1 MEFIPVDLSRH
12 LDLCIAFRKDAYE
25 VSFGH
30 QDGFDIQEI
39 TSWFQSIVNDNEA
52 GFMIIREFREQD
64 APILWALFYNT
75 IRNINLRDYT
85 EQQVKAWAP
94 DEFDAQLW
102 LKKMTAIQPFV
113 AELDVDHFFC
123 HHEYQGQGV
132 GRALMTHVIKQAEA
146 KGLDRIYSEV
156 SITARPFYEHM

>member
-1 MEFIPVDLSRH
+1 M
-12 LDLCIAFRKDAYE
+12 
-25 VSFGH
+25 
-30 QDGFDIQEI
+30 
-39 TSWFQSIVNDNEA
+39 
-52 GFMIIREFREQD
+52 MIIREFREQD

-113 AELDVDHFFC
+113 AELDGVIVGYSDVQPSGLVDHFFC

-156 SITARPFYEHM
+156 SITARPFYEHMGFTVVNEQQIEVRGATLTNYVMERHLDKTDV

>member
-1 MEFIPVDLSRH
+1 M
-12 LDLCIAFRKDAYE
+12 
-25 VSFGH
+25 
-30 QDGFDIQEI
+30 
-39 TSWFQSIVNDNEA
+39 
-52 GFMIIREFREQD
+52 MMIREFREQD

-94 DEFDAQLW
+94 DEFDSQLW

-113 AELDVDHFFC
+113 AELDCVIVGYSDVQPSGLVDHFFC

-156 SITARPFYEHM
+156 SITARPFYEHMGFTVVNEQQIEVRGATLTNYVMERHLDEKDV

>member
-1 MEFIPVDLSRH
+1 
-12 LDLCIAFRKDAYE
+12 
-25 VSFGH
+25 
-30 QDGFDIQEI
+30 
-39 TSWFQSIVNDNEA
+39 
-52 GFMIIREFREQD
+52 MIIREFREQD

-113 AELDVDHFFC
+113 AELDGVIVGYSDVQPSGLVDHFFC

-132 GRALMTHVIKQAEA
+132 GRALMTHVIKQAEE

-156 SITARPFYEHM
+156 SITARPFYEHMGFTVVNEQQIEVRGATLTNYVMERHLDEKDV

>member
-1 MEFIPVDLSRH
+1 
-12 LDLCIAFRKDAYE
+12 
-25 VSFGH
+25 
-30 QDGFDIQEI
+30 
-39 TSWFQSIVNDNEA
+39 
-52 GFMIIREFREQD
+52 MIIREFREQD

-85 EQQVKAWAP
+85 EHQVKAWAP

-113 AELDVDHFFC
+113 AELDGVIVGYSDVQPSGLVDHFFC

-146 KGLDRIYSEV
+146 KGLNRIYSEV
-156 SITARPFYEHM
+156 SITARPFYEHMGFTVVNEQKIEVRGATLTNYVMEGT

>member
-1 MEFIPVDLSRH
+1 M
-12 LDLCIAFRKDAYE
+12 
-25 VSFGH
+25 
-30 QDGFDIQEI
+30 
-39 TSWFQSIVNDNEA
+39 
-52 GFMIIREFREQD
+52 MIIREFREQD

-113 AELDVDHFFC
+113 AELDGVIVGYSDVQPSGLVDHFFC

-132 GRALMTHVIKQAEA
+132 GRALMTHVIKQAEE

-156 SITARPFYEHM
+156 SITARPFYEHMGFTVVNEQQIEVRGATLTNYVMERHLDEKDV

>member
-1 MEFIPVDLSRH
+1 
-12 LDLCIAFRKDAYE
+12 
-25 VSFGH
+25 
-30 QDGFDIQEI
+30 
-39 TSWFQSIVNDNEA
+39 
-52 GFMIIREFREQD
+52 MIIREFREQD

-85 EQQVKAWAP
+85 ERQVKAWAP

-113 AELDVDHFFC
+113 AELDGVIVGYSDVQPSGLVDHFFC

-156 SITARPFYEHM
+156 SITARPFYEHVGFTVVNEQQIEVRGAKLTNYVMERHLDKTDV

>member
-1 MEFIPVDLSRH
+1 M
-12 LDLCIAFRKDAYE
+12 
-25 VSFGH
+25 
-30 QDGFDIQEI
+30 
-39 TSWFQSIVNDNEA
+39 
-52 GFMIIREFREQD
+52 MIIREFREQD

-113 AELDVDHFFC
+113 AELDGVIVGYSDVQPSGLVDHFFC

-156 SITARPFYEHM
+156 SITARPFYEHMGFTVVNEQQIEVRGATLINYVMERHLDKKDV

>member
-1 MEFIPVDLSRH
+1 
-12 LDLCIAFRKDAYE
+12 
-25 VSFGH
+25 
-30 QDGFDIQEI
+30 
-39 TSWFQSIVNDNEA
+39 
-52 GFMIIREFREQD
+52 MIIREFREQD

-113 AELDVDHFFC
+113 VELDGVIVGYSDVQPSGLVDHFFC

-156 SITARPFYEHM
+156 SITARPFYEHMGFTVVNEQQIEVRGATLTNYVMERHLDEKDV

>member
-1 MEFIPVDLSRH
+1 MITIRDF
-12 LDLCIAFRKDAYE
+12 
-25 VSFGH
+25 
-30 QDGFDIQEI
+30 QE
-39 TSWFQSIVNDNEA
+39 E
-52 GFMIIREFREQD
+52 D
-64 APILWALFYNT
+64 APTLWALFYNT

-113 AELDVDHFFC
+113 AELDGVIVGYSDVQPSGLVDHFFC

-146 KGLDRIYSEV
+146 KELDKIYSEV
-156 SITARPFYEHM
+156 SITARPFYEHMGFTVVNEQQIEVRGATLTNYVMERHLDKKDV